1 MIKTKN
7 SENTKARIK
16 ILFFSHAVTMA
27 HFTRPL
33 KWIESLDQDRYDIYL
48 ASHPKFRS
56 LVTNQQLTFID
67 VHCIDAAEFAKTVEQ
82 GKPIYDRATFE
93 FHVQEDLR
101 VMEQVKPDLVI
112 GDFRHSLSVSCRLK
126 KIKYINLANAYW
138 SPQIKMDYPL
148 PEASIVRSLGESL
161 ASVVLAAV
169 LPLALKL
176 SFFKMAFT
184 HRKSFKS
191 AGLSFSDY
199 RQVIT
204 DGDVTLYC
212 DTPGMIPL
220 KSQTSREEFVGPL
233 LWSMPVALPTW
244 WSELNENKKRIFL
257 SLGSSGNQSVLPTI
271 LKSLAKMDVE
281 VIVALAGKKIDMPDY
296 PNVFV
301 TDYLPMEQACKESDL
316 VICNGGSPMSHAAL
330 SYGVPLIGVVSN
342 NDQLLNM
349 SHVVQQGA
357 GLMLRHWNISEKKVT
372 DSVNKIFN
380 NANYF
385 EQSNKIQEQFALLD
399 VDTTLQKII
408 EENT

>member
-1 MIKTKN
+1 
-7 SENTKARIK
+7 
-16 ILFFSHAVTMA
+16 
-27 HFTRPL
+27 
-33 KWIESLDQDRYDIYL
+33 
-48 ASHPKFRS
+48 
-56 LVTNQQLTFID
+56 
-67 VHCIDAAEFAKTVEQ
+67 
-82 GKPIYDRATFE
+82 
-93 FHVQEDLR
+93 
-101 VMEQVKPDLVI
+101 
-112 GDFRHSLSVSCRLK
+112 
-126 KIKYINLANAYW
+126 
-138 SPQIKMDYPL
+138 
-148 PEASIVRSLGESL
+148 
-161 ASVVLAAV
+161 
-169 LPLALKL
+169 
-176 SFFKMAFT
+176 MAFT

-191 AGLSFSDY
+191 AGLSFTDY

-233 LWSMPVALPTW
+233 LWSMPVALPAW
-244 WSELNENKKRIFL
+244 WNELNENKKRIFL
-257 SLGSSGNQSVLPTI
+257 SLGSSGNESVLPTI

-281 VIVALAGKKIDMPDY
+281 VIVALAGKKIDIPDY

-380 NANYF
+380 NVNYF